1 MKHIAKHIKPYI
13 PIIML
18 SIILI
23 AVQAYCNLAMPDV
36 MSQIVNIG
44 IQEYSAKIARAS
56 GDAALRL
63 MAEQRAFIIAT
74 GGKMLV
80 IALIT
85 SGVALAVQFCNAKM
99 GTGLTRD
106 LRKTVFTKI
115 ESFSSAEFDRFST
128 ASLITRTTNDVQ
140 QLQMMLTMGVRTIVF
155 APFMGIGGTIMAMR
169 KAPSMAWINALS
181 VLLVLCLLITVYSL
195 ALPKFKIIQQLIDK
209 LNLVARESLNGLLVV
224 RAFST
229 QKDEEKRFDEA
240 SNNYKR
246 TNLFVNRTMSM
257 MGPTM
262 SLIQNLVPVLIVW
275 VGAEKI
281 AQSQLMVG
289 DMMAYIQYSG
299 NIMGAFMM
307 ISGVFIMFP
316 RAMVSVNRVAEILD
330 TENVI
335 TEPENPVELSASQC
349 EITFDNVSFAY
360 PGGDGDVLENISFT
374 ARPGQTTAI
383 IGSTGCGKTSLI
395 NLIPRFYDVT
405 SGSVSINGVDV
416 RNIGLKQLR
425 DLIGYVPQKSV
436 LLSGTVRS
444 NMEAV
449 KPGSTDEDI
458 LKALEIAQARKFVTE
473 MEDGL
478 DAPVSQGGTN
488 FSGGQRQRL
497 AIARAVMKM
506 APIYIFDDSFSALD
520 FTTDLNLRKALKNN
534 LSDSTVII
542 VGQRVA
548 SIMDADQILVMD
560 EGRIVGKGTHKQLM
574 ESCEEYQQIAYS
586 QLSKEEV

>member
-1 MKHIAKHIKPYI
+1 MKHIKNHIKPYI
-13 PIIML
+13 PMILL
-18 SIILI
+18 SIVLI
-23 AVQAYCNLAMPDV
+23 GVQAYCNLAMPDV
-36 MSQIVNIG
+36 MSQIVNVG
-44 IQEYSAKIARAS
+44 IQEYSQKIALAS
-56 GDAALRL
+56 GDMAKQL
-63 MAEQRAFIIAT
+63 MAQQRAYIIAT

-99 GTGLTRD
+99 GTGLSRD
-106 LRKTVFTKI
+106 LRKTVFAKI
-115 ESFSSAEFDRFST
+115 ESFSSAEFDKFST

-155 APFMGIGGTIMAMR
+155 APFMGIGGVVMAMR

-181 VLLVLCLLITVYSL
+181 VVMVLCLIITVYSL
-195 ALPKFKIIQQLIDK
+195 ALPRFKIIQELIDK

-229 QKDEEKRFDEA
+229 QKDEEKRFDTA
-240 SNNYKR
+240 SQNYKN

-262 SLIQNLVPVLIVW
+262 GFIQNLVPVLIVW

-307 ISGVFIMFP
+307 ISSIFIMFP

-335 TEPENPVELSASQC
+335 TEPEQPVVIADKQC
-349 EITFDNVSFAY
+349 EISFDNVSFTY
-360 PGGDGDVLENISFT
+360 PGGDGAVLENISFT
-374 ARPGQTTAI
+374 AKPGQITAI

-395 NLIPRFYDVT
+395 NLIPRMYDVS
-405 SGSVSINGVDV
+405 SGTVAINGVNVKDISLT
-416 RNIGLKQLR
+416 NLR
-425 DLIGYVPQKSV
+425 ELIGYVPQKSV
-436 LLSGTVRS
+436 LLSGTIRS
-444 NMEAV
+444 NMLAAKPAATDDDIV
-449 KPGSTDEDI
+449 KS
-458 LKALEIAQARKFVTE
+458 LEIAQAKSFV
-473 MEDGL
+473 MEKEEGL

-497 AIARAVMKM
+497 AIARAIMKM

-520 FTTDLNLRKALKNN
+520 FTTDLNLRKALNQN
-534 LSDSTVII
+534 LSDSTIII

-560 EGRIVGKGTHKQLM
+560 DGRIVGKGTHKQLM

>member
-1 MKHIAKHIKPYI
+1 MKHIKNHIKPYI
-13 PIIML
+13 PMILL
-18 SIILI
+18 SIVLI
-23 AVQAYCNLAMPDV
+23 GVQAYCNLAMPDV
-36 MSQIVNIG
+36 MSQIVNVG
-44 IQEYSAKIARAS
+44 IQEYSQKIALAS
-56 GDAALRL
+56 GDMAQQL
-63 MAEQRAFIIAT
+63 MAEQRAYIIAT

-99 GTGLTRD
+99 GTGLSRD
-106 LRKTVFTKI
+106 LRKTVFAKI
-115 ESFSSAEFDRFST
+115 ESFSSAEFDKFST

-155 APFMGIGGTIMAMR
+155 APFMGIGGVVMAMR

-181 VLLVLCLLITVYSL
+181 VVMVLCLIITVYSL
-195 ALPKFKIIQQLIDK
+195 ALPRFKIIQELIDK

-229 QKDEEKRFDEA
+229 QKDEEKRFDTA
-240 SNNYKR
+240 SQNYKN

-262 SLIQNLVPVLIVW
+262 GFIQNLVPVLIVW

-307 ISGVFIMFP
+307 ISSVFIMFP

-335 TEPENPVELSASQC
+335 TEPEQPVVITDKQC
-349 EITFDNVSFAY
+349 EISFDNVSFTY
-360 PGGDGDVLENISFT
+360 PGGDGAVLENISFT
-374 ARPGQTTAI
+374 AKPGQITAI

-395 NLIPRFYDVT
+395 NLIPRMYDVS
-405 SGSVSINGVDV
+405 SGTVAINGVNVKDISLT
-416 RNIGLKQLR
+416 NLR
-425 DLIGYVPQKSV
+425 GLIGYVPQKSV
-436 LLSGTVRS
+436 LLSGTIRS
-444 NMEAV
+444 NMLAAKPAATDDDIV
-449 KPGSTDEDI
+449 KS
-458 LKALEIAQARKFVTE
+458 LEIAQAKSFV
-473 MEDGL
+473 MEKEEGL

-497 AIARAVMKM
+497 AIARAIMKM

-520 FTTDLNLRKALKNN
+520 FTTDLNLRKALNQN
-534 LSDSTVII
+534 LSDSTIII

-560 EGRIVGKGTHKQLM
+560 DGRIVGKGTHKQLM

>member
-1 MKHIAKHIKPYI
+1 MKHIVKHIKPYI

-18 SIILI
+18 SVMLI
-23 AVQAYCNLAMPDV
+23 GVQAYCNLAMPDV
-36 MSQIVNIG
+36 MSQIVNVG

-56 GDAALRL
+56 GDAAVRL
-63 MAEQRAFIIAT
+63 MAEQRSFIIAT

-155 APFMGIGGTIMAMR
+155 APFMGIGGVVMAMR

-181 VLLVLCLLITVYSL
+181 VVLVLCLLITVYSL

-275 VGAEKI
+275 IGADKI

-335 TEPENPVELSASQC
+335 TEPEAPVEINPAQC
-349 EITFDNVSFAY
+349 EIVFDNVNFAY

-374 ARPGQTTAI
+374 AKPGQTTAI

-405 SGSVSINGVDV
+405 SGTVSINGVDV

-425 DLIGYVPQKSV
+425 DLVGYVPQKSV
-436 LLSGTVRS
+436 LLSGTIRS
-444 NMEAV
+444 NLQAV
-449 KPGSTDEDI
+449 KPGADDDDV
-458 LKALEIAQARKFVTE
+458 LKSLEIAQAKNFVAE
-473 MEDGL
+473 KEEGI

-497 AIARAVMKM
+497 AIARAIMKM

-520 FTTDLNLRKALKNN
+520 FTTDLNLRKALKQN
-534 LSDSTVII
+534 LSQSTIII

-574 ESCEEYQQIAYS
+574 ETCEEYQQIAYS

>member
-1 MKHIAKHIKPYI
+1 MKHIRKHIKPYI
-13 PIIML
+13 PIILL
-18 SIILI
+18 SVCLI
-23 AVQAYCNLAMPDV
+23 GVQAYCNLAMPDV
-36 MSQIVNIG
+36 MSQIVNVG
-44 IQEYSAKIARAS
+44 IQEYSAKIAAAS
-56 GDAALRL
+56 GDAAVRL
-63 MAEQRAFIIAT
+63 MAEQRAYIIAT
-74 GGKMLV
+74 GGKMLL
-80 IALIT
+80 IALVT

-140 QLQMMLTMGVRTIVF
+140 QLQMMLTMGVRTIIF

-181 VLLVLCLLITVYSL
+181 VVLVLCLLITVYSL
-195 ALPKFKIIQQLIDK
+195 ALPKFKVIQQLVDK

-275 VGAEKI
+275 VGADKI

-316 RAMVSVNRVAEILD
+316 RAMVSINRVAEILD

-335 TEPENPVELSASQC
+335 TEPEKPVEITAKQC

-360 PGGDGDVLENISFT
+360 PDGDGNVLENISFT
-374 ARPGQTTAI
+374 AKPGQTTAI
-383 IGSTGCGKTSLI
+383 IGSTGCGKSSLI
-395 NLIPRFYDVT
+395 NLIPRFYDVS
-405 SGSVSINGVDV
+405 SGTVSINGVDV
-416 RNIGLKQLR
+416 RNISLNQLR
-425 DLIGYVPQKSV
+425 DFVGFVPQKSV
-436 LLSGTVRS
+436 LLSGTIRS
-444 NMEAV
+444 NMQAA
-449 KPGSTDEDI
+449 KPDATDEEV
-458 LKALEIAQARKFVTE
+458 LKALEIAQAKSFVLE
-473 MEDGL
+473 KEEGI

-497 AIARAVMKM
+497 TIARAVMKM

-520 FTTDLNLRKALKNN
+520 FTTDLNLRKALKQN
-534 LSDSTVII
+534 LSDSTIVI

-548 SIMDADQILVMD
+548 SIMDAEQIIVMD
-560 EGRIVGKGTHKQLM
+560 EGCIVGKGTHKQLM
-574 ESCEEYQQIAYS
+574 ENCEEYQQIAYS

>member
-1 MKHIAKHIKPYI
+1 MKHIKNHIKPYI
-13 PIIML
+13 PMILL
-18 SIILI
+18 SIVLI
-23 AVQAYCNLAMPDV
+23 GVQAYCNLAMPDV
-36 MSQIVNIG
+36 MSQIVNVG
-44 IQEYSAKIARAS
+44 IQEYSQKIALAS
-56 GDAALRL
+56 GDMAQQL
-63 MAEQRAFIIAT
+63 MAEQRAYIIAT

-99 GTGLTRD
+99 GTGLSRD
-106 LRKTVFTKI
+106 LRKTVFSKI
-115 ESFSSAEFDRFST
+115 ESFSSAEFDKFST

-140 QLQMMLTMGVRTIVF
+140 QLQMMLTMGVRTIFF
-155 APFMGIGGTIMAMR
+155 APFMGIGGVVMAMR

-181 VLLVLCLLITVYSL
+181 VLMVLCLIITVYSL
-195 ALPKFKIIQQLIDK
+195 ALPRFKIIQELIDK
-209 LNLVARESLNGLLVV
+209 LNLVARESLNGRLVV

-229 QKDEEKRFDEA
+229 QKDEEKRFDTA
-240 SNNYKR
+240 SQNYKN

-262 SLIQNLVPVLIVW
+262 GFIQNLVPVLIVW

-307 ISGVFIMFP
+307 ISSVFIMFP

-335 TEPENPVELSASQC
+335 TEPEQPVVITDKQC
-349 EITFDNVSFAY
+349 EISFDNVSFTY
-360 PGGDGDVLENISFT
+360 PGGDGAVLENISFT
-374 ARPGQTTAI
+374 AKPGQITAI

-395 NLIPRFYDVT
+395 NLIPRMYDVS
-405 SGSVSINGVDV
+405 SGTVAINGVNVKDISLT
-416 RNIGLKQLR
+416 NLR
-425 DLIGYVPQKSV
+425 GLIGYVPQKSV
-436 LLSGTVRS
+436 LLSGTIRS
-444 NMEAV
+444 NMLAAKPAATDDDIV
-449 KPGSTDEDI
+449 KS
-458 LKALEIAQARKFVTE
+458 LEIAQAKSFV
-473 MEDGL
+473 MEKEEGL

-497 AIARAVMKM
+497 AIARAIMKM

-520 FTTDLNLRKALKNN
+520 FTTDLNLRKALNQN
-534 LSDSTVII
+534 LSDSTIII

-560 EGRIVGKGTHKQLM
+560 DGRIVGKGTHKQLM

>member
-1 MKHIAKHIKPYI
+1 MKHIVKHIKPYI
-13 PIIML
+13 PIIL
-18 SIILI
+18 FSICLI
-23 AVQAYCNLAMPDV
+23 GVQAYCNLAMPDV
-36 MSQIVNIG
+36 MSQIVNVG
-44 IQEYSAKIARAS
+44 IQEYSAKIAAAS

-63 MAEQRAFIIAT
+63 MAEQRAYIIAT
-74 GGKMLV
+74 GGKMLL

-140 QLQMMLTMGVRTIVF
+140 QLQMMLTMGVRTVIF

-181 VLLVLCLLITVYSL
+181 VLLVLCLLLTVYSL
-195 ALPKFKIIQQLIDK
+195 ALPKFKIIQQLVDK

-262 SLIQNLVPVLIVW
+262 GLIQNLVPVLIVW

-316 RAMVSVNRVAEILD
+316 RAMVSINRVAEILD

-335 TEPENPVELSASQC
+335 TEPENPVEITGPQC
-349 EITFDNVSFAY
+349 EITFDNVNFAY

-374 ARPGQTTAI
+374 AKPGQTTAI
-383 IGSTGCGKTSLI
+383 IGSTGCGKSSLI
-395 NLIPRFYDVT
+395 NLIPRFYDVS
-405 SGSVSINGVDV
+405 SGTVSINGVNVKD
-416 RNIGLKQLR
+416 IGLKQLR
-425 DLIGYVPQKSV
+425 QLIGFVPQKSV
-436 LLSGTVRS
+436 LLSGTIYS
-444 NMEAV
+444 NMEAA
-449 KPGSTDEDI
+449 KPGATQEDV
-458 LKALEIAQARKFVTE
+458 LKALEIAQAKNFVLE
-473 MEDGL
+473 KEEGM

-497 AIARAVMKM
+497 AIARAIMKM

-520 FTTDLNLRKALKNN
+520 FTTDLNLRKALKQN
-534 LSDSTVII
+534 LSDSTIII

-548 SIMDADQILVMD
+548 SIMDADQIIVMD
-560 EGRIVGKGTHKQLM
+560 DGRIVGKGTHKQLM

>member
-1 MKHIAKHIKPYI
+1 MKHIKNHIKPYI
-13 PIIML
+13 PMILL
-18 SIILI
+18 SIVLI
-23 AVQAYCNLAMPDV
+23 GVQAYCNLAMPDV
-36 MSQIVNIG
+36 MSQIVNVG
-44 IQEYSAKIARAS
+44 IQEYSQKIALAS
-56 GDAALRL
+56 GDMAQQL
-63 MAEQRAFIIAT
+63 MAEQRAYIIAT

-99 GTGLTRD
+99 GTGLSRD
-106 LRKTVFTKI
+106 LRKTVFSKI
-115 ESFSSAEFDRFST
+115 ESFSSAEFDKFST

-140 QLQMMLTMGVRTIVF
+140 QLQMMLTMGVRTIFF
-155 APFMGIGGTIMAMR
+155 APFMGIGGVVMAMR

-181 VLLVLCLLITVYSL
+181 VVMVLCLIITVYSL
-195 ALPKFKIIQQLIDK
+195 ALPRFKIIQELIDK
-209 LNLVARESLNGLLVV
+209 LNLVARESLNGRLVV

-229 QKDEEKRFDEA
+229 QKDEEKRFDTA
-240 SNNYKR
+240 SQNYKN

-262 SLIQNLVPVLIVW
+262 GFIQNLVPVLIVW

-307 ISGVFIMFP
+307 ISSVFIMFP

-335 TEPENPVELSASQC
+335 TEPEQPVVITDKQC
-349 EITFDNVSFAY
+349 EISFDNVSFTY
-360 PGGDGDVLENISFT
+360 PGGDGAVLENISFT
-374 ARPGQTTAI
+374 AKPGQITAI

-395 NLIPRFYDVT
+395 NLIPRMYDVS
-405 SGSVSINGVDV
+405 SGTVAINGVNVKDISLT
-416 RNIGLKQLR
+416 NLR
-425 DLIGYVPQKSV
+425 GLIGYVPQKSV
-436 LLSGTVRS
+436 LLSGTIRS
-444 NMEAV
+444 NMLAAKPAATDDDIV
-449 KPGSTDEDI
+449 KS
-458 LKALEIAQARKFVTE
+458 LEIAQAKSFV
-473 MEDGL
+473 MEKEEGL

-497 AIARAVMKM
+497 AIARAIMKM

-520 FTTDLNLRKALKNN
+520 FTTDLNLRKALNQN
-534 LSDSTVII
+534 LSDSTIII

-560 EGRIVGKGTHKQLM
+560 DGRIVGKGTHKQLM